1 MWDIGMLDPG
11 QSCSDSETNLVRGGN
26 VPTTLFLG
34 LQMREKAKTYERM
47 IDTTTNLERNAFQIC
62 VS

>member
-1 MWDIGMLDPG
+1 MLCP
-11 QSCSDSETNLVRGGN
+11 EKTLVRGGN

-34 LQMREKAKTYERM
+34 LQMRKKAKIYERM
-47 IDTTTNLERNAFQIC
+47 IDTTTKPERNAFQVC